1 MHSIKNETKNKIY
14 QNISLESIFELV
26 MQNPKDDYYKLIKT
40 KFIKIN
46 NDFILKTKF
55 ICHRINTIE
64 ELKNIP
70 EIFGVEIDIR
80 DCNKTNKLILSHDPY
95 KNGEFLDEF
104 LKYYKH
110 QTIILNIKSERTE
123 VRCLDLLKNS
133 IISDYFFLDSSIPM
147 MFLLNSNYSNNNFAC
162 RHSEYEPIECYLKI
176 KQFVSWIWVDCF
188 TKLNITFND
197 YQTYKND
204 SKKICIVSPELQG
217 QQEKIQIYRQLLIDE
232 NVIPDAICCKYHNII
247 EWI

>member
-80 DCNKTNKLILSHDPY
+80 D
-95 KNGEFLDEF
+95 
-104 LKYYKH
+104 
-110 QTIILNIKSERTE
+110 
-123 VRCLDLLKNS
+123 
-133 IISDYFFLDSSIPM
+133 
-147 MFLLNSNYSNNNFAC
+147 
-162 RHSEYEPIECYLKI
+162 
-176 KQFVSWIWVDCF
+176 
-188 TKLNITFND
+188 
-197 YQTYKND
+197 
-204 SKKICIVSPELQG
+204 
-217 QQEKIQIYRQLLIDE
+217 
-232 NVIPDAICCKYHNII
+232 
-247 EWI
+247 